1 MAKDETKNI
10 DELIAAR
17 SLKNAELREIGIRIA
32 SASTPVV
39 VAFVDLAE
47 STRMK
52 QEFEPEEW
60 LGFVFEFIRCVDE
73 MARVA
78 DGTVVK
84 RIGDELMLTF
94 NDVQASARFVDSLVS
109 AATSKYIVQACSRL
123 RKRIS
128 FPLRGEPTGRSV
140 WFCGRPLCADRDVRC
155 RRHCYLHS

>member
-1 MAKDETKNI
+1 MKRRNI

-17 SLKNAELREIGIRIA
+17 SLKKAELREIGIRIA

-73 MARVA
+73 LARVA

-109 AATSKYIVQACSRL
+109 AATLQIYRYKLAVDYGNAFHFRFGENLPDDPYGSVVDRCA
-123 RKRIS
+123 RI
-128 FPLRGEPTGRSV
+128 
-140 WFCGRPLCADRDVRC
+140 AK
-155 RRHCYLHS
+155 

>member
-1 MAKDETKNI
+1 MATDVTKNI

-17 SLKNAELREIGIRIA
+17 TLKKAELRETGIRIA

-73 MARVA
+73 LVSVA
-78 DGTVVK
+78 NGTVVK
-84 RIGDELMLTF
+84 RSVMGSCSVPATNIHVEQSMGRARIASPGGAAITF
-94 NDVQASARFVDSLVS
+94 
-109 AATSKYIVQACSRL
+109 
-123 RKRIS
+123 
-128 FPLRGEPTGRSV
+128 
-140 WFCGRPLCADRDVRC
+140 
-155 RRHCYLHS
+155 